1 MNPGAYRYA
10 LDPTGLNP
18 DNLVIAEEHQTTAN
32 SVRAV
37 APNSGAFFAESM
49 LVYDSDTNTQLTV
62 GTDYKC
68 VELLQDATL
77 KYGKE
82 ICVLLLII
90 NPAVSSSVTITYQA
104 VGGQFQYDGS
114 AIANLYETVIKD
126 NRPVDWENVL
136 NRPLEYPPTMHNHLL
151 EDVYG
156 FEPVVAAIERVRNA
170 IVLSDVPAFEAVIDW
185 MNERANQISTAL
197 NEQTT
202 VVQGHND
209 ARNNPHVVTK
219 AQVGLSK
226 VENNE
231 VVSAV
236 EIIDTTPTHKYVTHD
251 RLISFSDWK
260 LGNVEGKTVETFVKD
275 HVSSVMGAH
284 EAAADPHPQYMT
296 ADEVTI
302 SIGGHEA
309 ATDPHPQYMTSA
321 EVGTTI
327 TAHEAATD
335 PHPQYMTAS
344 EVTTS
349 IGGHEAATDPHPQYA
364 TDADLTT
371 AFTNHTTSADPH
383 SQYLDKLTFTNKI
396 GDLGSATVKEY
407 VDSSTTA
414 VTAESLGIHSYRVMS
429 AGTGSTE
436 LDQQRC
442 GLYKNGAKVFGA
454 VRSYMVVALSKST
467 GQITFRQSYDVF
479 GDGERTEGRNAQ
491 TMAVDLNTLS
501 ADVVVVVYTLRE
513 PKTNR
518 LTSGLDQA
526 MYRCGASRAVFGS
539 SAFAFRGA
547 YVLIGVPG
555 CGEGNG
561 SEFYRGIEYTDPIT
575 GFEGD
580 PNALVEIGF
589 QISEGEIVGVGGVG
603 SQFFGYVDR
612 DTFQQKLSGITTT
625 TLKEYIDD
633 TTGQKEPTIAP
644 SSISDYYRGD
654 KSWQTLNK
662 AAVGLSN
669 VNNTSDANKPIS
681 TATQEALNNKE
692 NTGIAASLVSVHEAS
707 TDPHPQYATDANLTT
722 GLSGKEDVGTASGLL
737 GAHESAT
744 DPHPQYNPP
753 PGAVCMFYANTPPS
767 GWLEANGAWHS
778 KTTYPRLY
786 NQIKDITGILTNG
799 DLFTVPDLRGEFLRG
814 WDNGRGV
821 DAGRALGSSQLDMF
835 SSHLHR
841 LKTDTGIVSQ
851 GNEVGLTDT
860 GIWTDVGGPE
870 SLNSAAI
877 SSDGQHIE
885 ATTYTEGGV
894 ETRPR
899 NVALLV
905 CISY

>member
-49 LVYDSDTNTQLTV
+49 LVYDGDTNTQLTV

-185 MNERANQISTAL
+185 MNERANQISTAM

-202 VVQGHND
+202 VVREHND

-296 ADEVTI
+296 ADEVTT
-302 SIGGHEA
+302 SIGGHEAATDPHPQYMTSAEVGTTITAHEA

-414 VTAESLGIHSYRVMS
+414 VTAESLGIHSYRVVS
-429 AGTGSTE
+429 VGHASTVVG
-436 LDQQRC
+436 QSTC
-442 GLYKNGAKVFGA
+442 GLYKSGTKLFGST
-454 VRSYMVVALSKST
+454 RSYMVVALSKST
-467 GQITFRQSYDVF
+467 GQITFRQSYDVI
-479 GDGERTEGRNAQ
+479 GDGEQTQGRNAQ
-491 TMAVDLNTLS
+491 TMAVDLNTLGT
-501 ADVVVVVYTLRE
+501 DVVVVVYTADE
-513 PKTNR
+513 PRNNR
-518 LTSGLDQA
+518 LSSGLDQA

-539 SAFAFRGA
+539 SAFAYRGA

-561 SEFYRGIEYTDPIT
+561 SEFYRGLDYTDPIT
-575 GFEGD
+575 GLGGD
-580 PNALVEIGF
+580 PNAFVEIGF

-633 TTGQKEPTIAP
+633 AAGQKEPTIAP
-644 SSISDYYRGD
+644 SSSSDYYRGD
-654 KSWQTLNK
+654 KSWQPLNK

-681 TATQEALNNKE
+681 TATQGALNNKE
-692 NTGIAASLVSVHEAS
+692 NTGIAASLVSAHEAS
-707 TDPHPQYATDANLTT
+707 TDPHSQYAKVVDLTT
-722 GLSGKEDVGTASGLL
+722 GLSGKEDAGTASGLL
-737 GAHESAT
+737 GTHEAAA
-744 DPHPQYNPP
+744 DPHPQYMTSAEVGVAITAHEASVDPHPQYITADTINNVFGLADHGYTFSFFGNLIIQGGFYQKSDSRMYVSLTFPVVFP
-753 PGAVCMFYANTPPS
+753 TKCFAVVCSSDRYGHGAEGHDYVSSLTTS
-767 GWLEANGAWHS
+767 GC
-778 KTTYPRLY
+778 
-786 NQIKDITGILTNG
+786 ILTI
-799 DLFTVPDLRGEFLRG
+799 EE
-814 WDNGRGV
+814 
-821 DAGRALGSSQLDMF
+821 GS
-835 SSHLHR
+835 
-841 LKTDTGIVSQ
+841 
-851 GNEVGLTDT
+851 
-860 GIWTDVGGPE
+860 GG
-870 SLNSAAI
+870 A
-877 SSDGQHIE
+877 
-885 ATTYTEGGV
+885 YW
-894 ETRPR
+894 
-899 NVALLV
+899 VAFG
-905 CISY
+905 Y

>member
-49 LVYDSDTNTQLTV
+49 LVYDSDTNTQLTA

-170 IVLSDVPAFEAVIDW
+170 ILLSDVPAFEAVIDW
-185 MNERANQISTAL
+185 MNARANQISTAL
-197 NEQTT
+197 NELTT
-202 VVQGHND
+202 VVQEHND
-209 ARNNPHVVTK
+209 ARDNPHVVTK

-296 ADEVTI
+296 A
-302 SIGGHEA
+302 
-309 ATDPHPQYMTSA
+309 
-321 EVGTTI
+321 
-327 TAHEAATD
+327 
-335 PHPQYMTAS
+335 S
-344 EVTTS
+344 EVSTS

-371 AFTNHTTSADPH
+371 AFTNHTTSEDPH

-414 VTAESLGIHSYRVMS
+414 VTAESLGIHSYRVVS
-429 AGTGSTE
+429 AGTASTVV
-436 LDQQRC
+436 DQRVC
-442 GLYKNGAKVFGA
+442 GLYKGGAKVFGA

-479 GDGERTEGRNAQ
+479 GDGELTQGRNAQ
-491 TMAVDLNTLS
+491 TMAVDLNTLG

-539 SAFAFRGA
+539 SAFALRGA
-547 YVLIGVPG
+547 YVLVGVPG

-561 SEFYRGIEYTDPIT
+561 SEFYRGLDYTDPIT
-575 GFEGD
+575 GLEGD

-633 TTGQKEPTIAP
+633 TAGQKEPTIAP
-644 SSISDYYRGD
+644 SSLSDYYRGD

-692 NTGIAASLVSVHEAS
+692 NTGIAASLVSAHEAS
-707 TDPHPQYATDANLTT
+707 VDPHPQY
-722 GLSGKEDVGTASGLL
+722 K
-737 GAHESAT
+737 
-744 DPHPQYNPP
+744 PP

-821 DAGRALGSSQLDMF
+821 DAGRTLGSSQIDMF
-835 SSHLHR
+835 SSHSHR

-851 GNEVGLTDT
+851 GSEVGLTDT

-870 SLNSAAI
+870 SLNSTAV
-877 SSDGQHIE
+877 SSDGQLIE